1 MRYISK
7 ETFVMSGNKLFLDT
21 NIILYLLNGDQT
33 LAELLNQKQFYISV
47 ITELELL
54 GYKGITEEEHEVIE
68 NFVAQCKVITIN
80 NAIKKEAI
88 RIRKTYN
95 MKLPDSIIIATAL
108 YLDLPLITADVAFN
122 KVEELTLLQY
132 EK

>member
-1 MRYISK
+1 
-7 ETFVMSGNKLFLDT
+7 MSGNKLFLDT

-54 GYKGITEEEHEVIE
+54 GYKGITEEEQEVIE
-68 NFVAQCKVITIN
+68 SFVTQCKVITIN
-80 NAIKKEAI
+80 NAIKKETI
-88 RIRKTYN
+88 RIRKAYN
-95 MKLPDSIIIATAL
+95 TKLPDSIIIATAL
-108 YLDLPLITADVAFN
+108 YLDLPLITADVEFR